1 MTLMEHAFTRLAAG
15 HPRRLTTAVDVFS
28 LGAILYHLLTGR
40 APFDAGTFAEAVRNV
55 VETEPPKPSS
65 LNPRLDRDLE
75 TICLKCLEKD
85 PQRRYASA
93 GALADDLERWQR
105 REVIHA
111 RPSTSGERLV
121 KWAKRRPAVAALSAL
136 VMVTLLA
143 GVAGIA
149 WNWRE
154 AVSQRERADQHA
166 ARTAE
171 ALEQSRQALWRAQ
184 FERAQRPAPDASGGP
199 AGPVPR
205 GDPRRRRDPPHAG
218 TAPGSHRGAGLAGLG
233 TGRRLADAA
242 GDDRVIV
249 VSMVDLDDHPRIFG
263 AHVDIGA
270 YEYQSPNT
278 APGVGLIGPV
288 DGASFGAPASF
299 TMQALATD
307 ADGAVARVDFYVNQT
322 LVGSLES
329 APHAFSL
336 NGLQVG
342 SHVLTAVAIDNRG
355 ARAVSAPFA

>member
-1 MTLMEHAFTRLAAG
+1 
-15 HPRRLTTAVDVFS
+15 
-28 LGAILYHLLTGR
+28 
-40 APFDAGTFAEAVRNV
+40 
-55 VETEPPKPSS
+55 
-65 LNPRLDRDLE
+65 
-75 TICLKCLEKD
+75 
-85 PQRRYASA
+85 
-93 GALADDLERWQR
+93 
-105 REVIHA
+105 
-111 RPSTSGERLV
+111 
-121 KWAKRRPAVAALSAL
+121 
-136 VMVTLLA
+136 
-143 GVAGIA
+143 
-149 WNWRE
+149 
-154 AVSQRERADQHA
+154 
-166 ARTAE
+166 
-171 ALEQSRQALWRAQ
+171 
-184 FERAQRPAPDASGGP
+184 
-199 AGPVPR
+199 
-205 GDPRRRRDPPHAG
+205 
-218 TAPGSHRGAGLAGLG
+218 
-233 TGRRLADAA
+233 
-242 GDDRVIV
+242 
-249 VSMVDLDDHPRIFG
+249 MVDLDDHPRIFG